1 MLRQITAILFLF
13 IFSGQI
19 FNGTVIVL
27 DYYLNT
33 SSFARNCE
41 NKARPLMHCNG
52 KCQMMKRLKDQEQKE
67 QQLPERKGEIKY
79 EVILSR
85 SFFAMLPF
93 PESTYLK
100 TFSSYFN
107 TSFPKGIHP
116 DIFHPPGLV

>member
-13 IFSGQI
+13 NFSGSI

-52 KCQMMKRLKDQEQKE
+52 KCQMMKRLKDQEKKE
-67 QQLPERKGEIKY
+67 QQLPERKGEIKN
-79 EVILSR
+79 EVISSR
-85 SFFAMLPF
+85 SFFAMLSF

-107 TSFPKGIHP
+107 TSFPEGIHS